1 MDVTQLS
8 QKQKITLFI
17 LVLCLGF
24 IGLAVFTA
32 QSLSKMNSQYQ
43 QSGDVTA
50 GSAALFA
57 TQAQLFELA
66 AEREHLS
73 SNKVSE
79 IKTRLAQL
87 MQKVEGDK
95 RFLAENNFANE
106 GNALQQAVQAFNDDM
121 QPWLEIKGE
130 LGFNVDDGKLADLK
144 KLAATIEKKIDETG
158 MVTINSDFQAM
169 IKAQQNYLLQPNEQ
183 NLRLFNRALAGFVS
197 MSQSYAMLDLYKAEI
212 EQFKTTFLRVSE
224 LSQQVKDIEKN
235 LLSSEA
241 TAQGVIESTAQRL
254 EEVSSR
260 YQSLAEKAGEQT
272 LLSILVACVIL
283 AVLTVL
289 LFMMVSFSLSK
300 ALTQI
305 GRVLEKLSSGD
316 LSQRLALTSN
326 KKDEFN
332 QLALAVN
339 KSCEN
344 LGGLVHVVQDRSVA
358 LSGDAVALNQA
369 IDNLVRGQSDVM
381 DQTQRLASATEEVS
395 LTTQQVSHSLE
406 VVANVSKAST
416 LAAAEGSKVISAA
429 IGSLRE
435 VGSILQSAASH
446 IQQLEQA
453 SAKVD
458 SVMDIINGIAE
469 QTNLLALN
477 AAIEAARAGEQGRGF
492 AVVADEV
499 RSLAVRTVNAVSEI
513 SGTIETMK
521 KESAEVILFM
531 NQSEQ
536 TMEEGQS
543 KGNQA
548 MQALQRIT
556 QGTDEAASQTERI
569 FSSIKE
575 LSATSQ
581 AMAESMSQ
589 ISSAMQ
595 ALESYNTQLRVTS
608 HEVETR
614 AESLEHDCRRF
625 TL

>member
-130 LGFNVDDGKLADLK
+130 LGFNVDDGKLAELK
-144 KLAATIEKKIDETG
+144 KLAVTIEKKIDETG

-241 TAQGVIESTAQRL
+241 TAQGVIESSAQRL

-316 LSQRLALTSN
+316 LSQRLALISN
-326 KKDEFN
+326 KK
-332 QLALAVN
+332 
-339 KSCEN
+339 
-344 LGGLVHVVQDRSVA
+344 
-358 LSGDAVALNQA
+358 
-369 IDNLVRGQSDVM
+369 M
-381 DQTQRLASATEEVS
+381 S
-395 LTTQQVSHSLE
+395 L
-406 VVANVSKAST
+406 
-416 LAAAEGSKVISAA
+416 IS
-429 IGSLRE
+429 
-435 VGSILQSAASH
+435 
-446 IQQLEQA
+446 
-453 SAKVD
+453 
-458 SVMDIINGIAE
+458 
-469 QTNLLALN
+469 
-477 AAIEAARAGEQGRGF
+477 
-492 AVVADEV
+492 
-499 RSLAVRTVNAVSEI
+499 
-513 SGTIETMK
+513 
-521 KESAEVILFM
+521 
-531 NQSEQ
+531 
-536 TMEEGQS
+536 
-543 KGNQA
+543 
-548 MQALQRIT
+548 
-556 QGTDEAASQTERI
+556 
-569 FSSIKE
+569 
-575 LSATSQ
+575 
-581 AMAESMSQ
+581 
-589 ISSAMQ
+589 
-595 ALESYNTQLRVTS
+595 
-608 HEVETR
+608 
-614 AESLEHDCRRF
+614 
-625 TL
+625 

>member
-24 IGLAVFTA
+24 IALAVFTA

-79 IKTRLAQL
+79 IKTRLVQL
-87 MQKVEGDK
+87 MQKVERDK

-130 LGFNVDDGKLADLK
+130 LGFNVDDGKLAELK

-272 LLSILVACVIL
+272 LLSILAACVIL
-283 AVLTVL
+283 AVLTIL

-332 QLALAVN
+332 QLAFAVN

-369 IDNLVRGQSDVM
+369 IDNLVRGQSDVI

-608 HEVETR
+608 REVETR

>member
-130 LGFNVDDGKLADLK
+130 LGFNVDDGKLAELK
-144 KLAATIEKKIDETG
+144 KLAVTIEKKIDETG

-316 LSQRLALTSN
+316 LSQRLALISN

-332 QLALAVN
+332 QLAFAVN

-595 ALESYNTQLRVTS
+595 ALESYNTQLR
-608 HEVETR
+608 
-614 AESLEHDCRRF
+614 
-625 TL
+625 

>member
-43 QSGDVTA
+43 QSGNVTA

-73 SNKVSE
+73 SSKVSE
-79 IKTRLAQL
+79 IKTRLTQL

-224 LSQQVKDIEKN
+224 LSQQVQDIEQK
-235 LLSSEA
+235 LLNSEA
-241 TAQGVIESTAQRL
+241 KAQGVIESTAQRL
-254 EEVSSR
+254 DEVSGH

-283 AVLTVL
+283 AVLTIL

-332 QLALAVN
+332 QLAFAVN

-581 AMAESMSQ
+581 AMADSMSQ

-595 ALESYNTQLRVTS
+595 ALESYNRHSAANLGINYLI
-608 HEVETR
+608 
-614 AESLEHDCRRF
+614 ESTE
-625 TL
+625 

>member
-32 QSLSKMNSQYQ
+32 QSLSKMNLQYQ

-158 MVTINSDFQAM
+158 MVTINSDFQTM

-332 QLALAVN
+332 QLAFAVN

-548 MQALQRIT
+548 MQAL
-556 QGTDEAASQTERI
+556 
-569 FSSIKE
+569 
-575 LSATSQ
+575 
-581 AMAESMSQ
+581 
-589 ISSAMQ
+589 
-595 ALESYNTQLRVTS
+595 
-608 HEVETR
+608 
-614 AESLEHDCRRF
+614 
-625 TL
+625 

>member
-130 LGFNVDDGKLADLK
+130 LGFNVDDGKLAELK
-144 KLAATIEKKIDETG
+144 KLAVTIEKKIDETG

-316 LSQRLALTSN
+316 LSQRLALISN

-332 QLALAVN
+332 QLAFAVN

-569 FSSIKE
+569 FSSIKK
-575 LSATSQ
+575 SCPQPAKQ
-581 AMAESMSQ
+581 WPKA
-589 ISSAMQ
+589 
-595 ALESYNTQLRVTS
+595 
-608 HEVETR
+608 
-614 AESLEHDCRRF
+614 
-625 TL
+625 

>member
-43 QSGDVTA
+43 QSGNVTA

-73 SNKVSE
+73 SSKVSE

-95 RFLAENNFANE
+95 RFLAKNNFANE

-224 LSQQVKDIEKN
+224 LSQQVQDIEQK
-235 LLSSEA
+235 LLNSEA
-241 TAQGVIESTAQRL
+241 KAQGVIESTAQRL
-254 EEVSSR
+254 DEVSGH

-283 AVLTVL
+283 AVLTIL

-332 QLALAVN
+332 QLAFAVN

-581 AMAESMSQ
+581 AMADSMSQ

-608 HEVETR
+608 REVETR
-614 AESLEHDCRRF
+614 AEGLEHDCRRF

>member
-332 QLALAVN
+332 QLAFAVN

-608 HEVETR
+608 REVETR
-614 AESLEHDCRRF
+614 AESLEHDCQRF

>member
-87 MQKVEGDK
+87 MQNVEGDK

-332 QLALAVN
+332 QLAFAVN

-344 LGGLVHVVQDRSVA
+344 LGGLQDRSVA

-608 HEVETR
+608 REVETR

>member
-1 MDVTQLS
+1 
-8 QKQKITLFI
+8 
-17 LVLCLGF
+17 
-24 IGLAVFTA
+24 
-32 QSLSKMNSQYQ
+32 
-43 QSGDVTA
+43 
-50 GSAALFA
+50 
-57 TQAQLFELA
+57 
-66 AEREHLS
+66 
-73 SNKVSE
+73 
-79 IKTRLAQL
+79 
-87 MQKVEGDK
+87 
-95 RFLAENNFANE
+95 
-106 GNALQQAVQAFNDDM
+106 
-121 QPWLEIKGE
+121 
-130 LGFNVDDGKLADLK
+130 
-144 KLAATIEKKIDETG
+144 

-260 YQSLAEKAGEQT
+260 YQSFAEKAGEQT

-283 AVLTVL
+283 AVLTIL

-332 QLALAVN
+332 QLAFAVN

-608 HEVETR
+608 REVETR

>member
-197 MSQSYAMLDLYKAEI
+197 MSQSYGMLDLYKAEI

-332 QLALAVN
+332 QLAFAVN

-589 ISSAMQ
+589 ISSAM
-595 ALESYNTQLRVTS
+595 
-608 HEVETR
+608 
-614 AESLEHDCRRF
+614 
-625 TL
+625 

>member
-130 LGFNVDDGKLADLK
+130 LGFNVDDGKLAELK
-144 KLAATIEKKIDETG
+144 KLAVTIEKKIDETG

-316 LSQRLALTSN
+316 LSQRLALISN

-332 QLALAVN
+332 QLAFAVN

-499 RSLAVRTVNAVSEI
+499 RSLAVRTVNA
-513 SGTIETMK
+513 
-521 KESAEVILFM
+521 
-531 NQSEQ
+531 
-536 TMEEGQS
+536 
-543 KGNQA
+543 
-548 MQALQRIT
+548 
-556 QGTDEAASQTERI
+556 
-569 FSSIKE
+569 
-575 LSATSQ
+575 
-581 AMAESMSQ
+581 
-589 ISSAMQ
+589 
-595 ALESYNTQLRVTS
+595 
-608 HEVETR
+608 
-614 AESLEHDCRRF
+614 
-625 TL
+625 

>member
-32 QSLSKMNSQYQ
+32 QSLSKMNLQYQ

-144 KLAATIEKKIDETG
+144 KLAATIEKKIYETG

-332 QLALAVN
+332 QLAFAVN

-536 TMEEGQS
+536 TMEEGQAKAIKPCKRYS
-543 KGNQA
+543 ELPKGR
-548 MQALQRIT
+548 MKPHRK
-556 QGTDEAASQTERI
+556 R
-569 FSSIKE
+569 KE
-575 LSATSQ
+575 FF
-581 AMAESMSQ
+581 
-589 ISSAMQ
+589 
-595 ALESYNTQLRVTS
+595 
-608 HEVETR
+608 
-614 AESLEHDCRRF
+614 RR
-625 TL
+625 

>member
-73 SNKVSE
+73 SSKVSE

-130 LGFNVDDGKLADLK
+130 LGFNVDDGKLSDLK

-197 MSQSYAMLDLYKAEI
+197 MSQSYAMLDLYKVEI

-332 QLALAVN
+332 QLAFAVN

-608 HEVETR
+608 CEVETR

>member
-158 MVTINSDFQAM
+158 MVTINFAFQAM

-197 MSQSYAMLDLYKAEI
+197 MSQSNAMLDLYKAEI

-283 AVLTVL
+283 AVLTIL

-332 QLALAVN
+332 QLAFAVN

-513 SGTIETMK
+513 SGTVETMK

-556 QGTDEAASQTERI
+556 QGTDEA
-569 FSSIKE
+569 
-575 LSATSQ
+575 
-581 AMAESMSQ
+581 
-589 ISSAMQ
+589 
-595 ALESYNTQLRVTS
+595 YPP
-608 HEVETR
+608 
-614 AESLEHDCRRF
+614 HDP
-625 TL
+625 TG

>member
-332 QLALAVN
+332 QLAFAVN

-569 FSSIKE
+569 F
-575 LSATSQ
+575 
-581 AMAESMSQ
+581 
-589 ISSAMQ
+589 
-595 ALESYNTQLRVTS
+595 
-608 HEVETR
+608 
-614 AESLEHDCRRF
+614 
-625 TL
+625 

>member
-32 QSLSKMNSQYQ
+32 QSLSKMNLQYQ

-130 LGFNVDDGKLADLK
+130 LGFNVDDGKLAVLK

-332 QLALAVN
+332 QLAFAVN

-536 TMEEGQS
+536 TMEEGQAKAIKPCKRYS
-543 KGNQA
+543 ELPKGR
-548 MQALQRIT
+548 MKPHRK
-556 QGTDEAASQTERI
+556 R
-569 FSSIKE
+569 KE
-575 LSATSQ
+575 FF
-581 AMAESMSQ
+581 
-589 ISSAMQ
+589 
-595 ALESYNTQLRVTS
+595 
-608 HEVETR
+608 
-614 AESLEHDCRRF
+614 RR
-625 TL
+625 

>member
-1 MDVTQLS
+1 MDVIQLS

-17 LVLCLGF
+17 VVLCLGF
-24 IGLAVFTA
+24 IGLSLFTA
-32 QSLSKMNSQYQ
+32 RSLSKMNLQYQ
-43 QSGDVTA
+43 QSGGVTT

-66 AEREHLS
+66 SEREHLDS
-73 SNKVSE
+73 SKVAD
-79 IKTRLAQL
+79 IKTRLNEL
-87 MQKVEGDK
+87 TQKVERDK
-95 RFLAENNFANE
+95 NFLINNDFANE
-106 GNALQQAVQAFNDDM
+106 GEALQQAVQAFISDM
-121 QPWLEIKGE
+121 QPWLQIKGE
-130 LGFNVDDGKLADLK
+130 LGFNVDDGKLALLK
-144 KLAATIEKKIDETG
+144 SLAVTIEKKIDETG

-169 IKAQQNYLLQPNEQ
+169 VKTQQNYLLQPNEQ
-183 NLRLFNRALAGFVS
+183 NLKLFNRALAGFIS
-197 MSQSYAMLDLYKAEI
+197 TSQSYAMLDLYKAEI
-212 EQFKTTFLRVSE
+212 EQFKATFLGVSE
-224 LSQQVKDIEKN
+224 LSQQVKEIEQK

-241 TAQGVIESTAQRL
+241 KAQDVIESTAHRL
-254 EEVSSR
+254 ESVSES
-260 YQSLAEKAGEQT
+260 YQTLAEQAGEHT

-283 AVLTVL
+283 AVLTIL
-289 LFMMVSFSLSK
+289 LFMMVSMSLTK
-300 ALTQI
+300 ALSQI
-305 GRVLEKLSSGD
+305 KRVLEKLSSGD
-316 LSQRLALTSN
+316 LSQRLTLSAN
-326 KKDEFN
+326 KNDEFN
-332 QLALAVN
+332 QLGFAVN

-344 LGGLVHVVQDRSVA
+344 LGGLVHVVQDRSIA
-358 LSGDAVALNQA
+358 LSGDAIALNQA
-369 IDNLVRGQSDVM
+369 IDNLVSSQSEVM
-381 DQTQRLASATEEVS
+381 DQTHRLASATEEVS

-416 LAAAEGSKVISAA
+416 LAAEEGSKIIGVA

-435 VGSILQSAASH
+435 VGNILQSAAGH

-543 KGNQA
+543 KGNEA
-548 MQALQRIT
+548 MQALARIT
-556 QGTDEAASQTERI
+556 QGTNEAASQTEMI

-575 LSATSQ
+575 LSETSH
-581 AMAESMSQ
+581 AMAKNMTQ
-589 ISSAMQ
+589 ILSAMR
-595 ALESYNTQLRVTS
+595 ALESYNNQLRMTS
-608 HEVETR
+608 GEVEMR
-614 AESLEHDCRRF
+614 AESLENDCQRF

>member
-130 LGFNVDDGKLADLK
+130 LGFNVDDGKLAELK
-144 KLAATIEKKIDETG
+144 KLAVTIEKKIDETG

-235 LLSSEA
+235 L
-241 TAQGVIESTAQRL
+241 
-254 EEVSSR
+254 
-260 YQSLAEKAGEQT
+260 
-272 LLSILVACVIL
+272 
-283 AVLTVL
+283 
-289 LFMMVSFSLSK
+289 
-300 ALTQI
+300 TQ
-305 GRVLEKLSSGD
+305 
-316 LSQRLALTSN
+316 
-326 KKDEFN
+326 
-332 QLALAVN
+332 
-339 KSCEN
+339 
-344 LGGLVHVVQDRSVA
+344 
-358 LSGDAVALNQA
+358 
-369 IDNLVRGQSDVM
+369 
-381 DQTQRLASATEEVS
+381 
-395 LTTQQVSHSLE
+395 
-406 VVANVSKAST
+406 
-416 LAAAEGSKVISAA
+416 
-429 IGSLRE
+429 
-435 VGSILQSAASH
+435 
-446 IQQLEQA
+446 
-453 SAKVD
+453 
-458 SVMDIINGIAE
+458 
-469 QTNLLALN
+469 
-477 AAIEAARAGEQGRGF
+477 
-492 AVVADEV
+492 
-499 RSLAVRTVNAVSEI
+499 
-513 SGTIETMK
+513 
-521 KESAEVILFM
+521 
-531 NQSEQ
+531 
-536 TMEEGQS
+536 
-543 KGNQA
+543 
-548 MQALQRIT
+548 
-556 QGTDEAASQTERI
+556 
-569 FSSIKE
+569 
-575 LSATSQ
+575 
-581 AMAESMSQ
+581 
-589 ISSAMQ
+589 
-595 ALESYNTQLRVTS
+595 
-608 HEVETR
+608 
-614 AESLEHDCRRF
+614 
-625 TL
+625 

>member
-32 QSLSKMNSQYQ
+32 QSLSKMNLQYQ

-130 LGFNVDDGKLADLK
+130 LGFNGKLADLK

-332 QLALAVN
+332 QLAFAVN

-477 AAIEAARAGEQGRGF
+477 AAIEAARAGE
-492 AVVADEV
+492 
-499 RSLAVRTVNAVSEI
+499 
-513 SGTIETMK
+513 
-521 KESAEVILFM
+521 
-531 NQSEQ
+531 
-536 TMEEGQS
+536 
-543 KGNQA
+543 
-548 MQALQRIT
+548 
-556 QGTDEAASQTERI
+556 
-569 FSSIKE
+569 
-575 LSATSQ
+575 
-581 AMAESMSQ
+581 
-589 ISSAMQ
+589 
-595 ALESYNTQLRVTS
+595 
-608 HEVETR
+608 
-614 AESLEHDCRRF
+614 
-625 TL
+625 

>member
-260 YQSLAEKAGEQT
+260 YQSFAEKAGEQT

-332 QLALAVN
+332 QLAFAVN

-608 HEVETR
+608 SEVETR